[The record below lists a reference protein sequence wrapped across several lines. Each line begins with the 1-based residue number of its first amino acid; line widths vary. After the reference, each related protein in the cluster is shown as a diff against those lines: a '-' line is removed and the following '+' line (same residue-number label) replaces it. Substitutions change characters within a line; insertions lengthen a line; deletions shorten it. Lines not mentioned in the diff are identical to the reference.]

1 MVAAGGAD
9 DAVFRIQ
16 KGVGALNQIAAAV
29 VLLRGEVAEGFCFLR
44 VQIADGD
51 AAEQRNDRVAVA
63 VKVNGGRGV
72 RVGRLV
78 GDVDLR
84 VNGQRQNFIRRIG
97 VVAVVVNVGVAL
109 GHVGV
114 FLDLLGL
121 QRLDGQRLC
130 AAAGG
135 RSREQCRRQRCA
147 ERGTQH
153 GVCFHQI
160 DPPHQWLLESNEHG
174 AMDVRPSSQT
184 RSPRRRPSS
193 VTGSSR
199 K

>member
-1 MVAAGGAD
+1 M
-9 DAVFRIQ
+9 
-16 KGVGALNQIAAAV
+16 
-29 VLLRGEVAEGFCFLR
+29 
-44 VQIADGD
+44 
-51 AAEQRNDRVAVA
+51 AVA

-84 VNGQRQNFIRRIG
+84 INGQRQNFIRRIG

-160 DPPHQWLLESNEHG
+160 DPPHQ
-174 AMDVRPSSQT
+174 
-184 RSPRRRPSS
+184 
-193 VTGSSR
+193 
-199 K
+199 